1 MRLFSRIFH
10 REYSKIIFLMGFHFD
25 SKAIEGVDLRCQE
38 NSLGDS
44 LIKVA
49 QRASSEKPQFLQTT
63 AKTEAVP

>member
-1 MRLFSRIFH
+1 
-10 REYSKIIFLMGFHFD
+10 MGFHFD
-25 SKAIEGVDLRCQE
+25 SKAIEGVDVRCQE

-63 AKTEAVP
+63 AKREAVP